1 MDFLYFEPDIMIK
14 VFMYLDLYDLNSVE
28 DVCMEW
34 KAIGMMRQLP
44 NSLFHITSP
53 LVR

>member
-34 KAIGMMRQLP
+34 KAIGKLP
-44 NSLFHITSP
+44 KLPISLFHITNYFQS
-53 LVR
+53 